1 MKNVVYLGKKIAHNW
16 ESVLERYEDHLK
28 TTRSRLSVESYMG
41 DLRLFLEWLG
51 DKEEANPAAATPLDA
66 AEYRRYLTEKSFKP
80 ATINRKI
87 QSLRVFYGWLE
98 ETGIVSD
105 NPFRHTKT
113 LPAQELAPRWLTRPE
128 QAALMRAVR
137 AKGRLRDEAMIS
149 LMLFAGLRVGE
160 LVALER
166 EDVIVRE
173 RSGKV
178 VIRQGKG
185 NKRREVPLNSSVR
198 DILRRWLEANSTGP
212 LWPSQ
217 KGGGL
222 SKRQVQKL
230 LDDYAYAARLENVSC
245 HKLRHTFCKNLLDT
259 GTSID
264 QVAALAG
271 HTKLDVTKRYT
282 VPSMRDLEEAVERTS
297 WE

>member
-1 MKNVVYLGKKIAHNW
+1 MEKVVYLGKKIAHNW
-16 ESVLERYEDHLK
+16 EKVLERYSDYLK
-28 TTRSRLSVESYMG
+28 STRSGLSVQSYMR
-41 DLRLFLEWLG
+41 DLKLFLEWLAG
-51 DKEEANPAAATPLDA
+51 RGETNPAAVTPLDA
-66 AEYRRYLTEKSFKP
+66 SEYRRFLAEKGHKP
-80 ATINRKI
+80 ATVNRKI
-87 QSLRVFYGWLE
+87 QALRVFYGWLE
-98 ETGIVSD
+98 EARAVPD
-105 NPFRHTKT
+105 NPFRRTKT

-128 QAALMRAVR
+128 QAGLMRAVR
-137 AKGRLRDEAMIS
+137 AKGRLRDEAMIA

-178 VIRQGKG
+178 VVRQGKG
-185 NKRREVPLNSSVR
+185 GKRREVPLNSTVR
-198 DILRRWLEANSTGP
+198 DILRRWLEANPTGP

-217 KGGGL
+217 KGGRL

-245 HKLRHTFCKNLLDT
+245 HKLRHTFCKNLLDA
-259 GTSID
+259 GVSID

-271 HTKLDVTKRYT
+271 HTKLDVTRRYT
-282 VPSMRDLEEAVERTS
+282 VPSMADLEAAVERTS